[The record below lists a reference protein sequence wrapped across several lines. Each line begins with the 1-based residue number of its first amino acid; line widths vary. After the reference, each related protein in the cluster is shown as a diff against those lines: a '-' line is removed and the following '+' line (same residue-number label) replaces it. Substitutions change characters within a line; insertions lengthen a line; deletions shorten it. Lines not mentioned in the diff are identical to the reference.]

1 MIDPRDTQAMYVDNS
16 RDDVYGTQ
24 AYNKAFG
31 LTPLRYGAG
40 NAHGDTPIPNSI
52 GVLTGNKVFPGLDMF
67 NRGIDPQQLIKN
79 AGLATAQ
86 GQYVNGQ
93 WQSSMADT
101 YAARDKRIA
110 VLKAAG
116 LSDSDA
122 RVEADRGYSIIEPEE
137 EKQQAAPMQQAL
149 QPFQMTSQYQSYLQG
164 NTRAPTA
171 NSYSQMGLL
180 SNNFQN
186 IAPMLQQAMQQ
197 QQTQQ
202 PMKQA
207 MQQAMQPYQS
217 QFSTYNPQ
225 QQAQQ
230 QQPRGLLDYAS
241 GGSFGNRYGL
251 LSALGQ

>member
-1 MIDPRDTQAMYVDNS
+1 MIDPRNTQAMYVDS
-16 RDDVYGTQ
+16 RPDVYGTD

-31 LTPLRYGAG
+31 LSPLTYGIN
-40 NAHGDTPIPNSI
+40 NANGDVAKHNTI
-52 GVLTGNKVFPGLDMF
+52 GLLTGNQVLPGLDMF
-67 NRGIDPQQLIKN
+67 NRGIDPQQIIKN

-86 GQYVNGQ
+86 GQYVNGS
-93 WQSSMADT
+93 WQSNMADT
-101 YAARDKRIA
+101 YAARDQRIA
-110 VLKAAG
+110 ALKAAG

-122 RVEADRGYSIIEPEE
+122 RVEADRGYTISEQEPEP
-137 EKQQAAPMQQAL
+137 QQAAPMQQSL
-149 QPFQMTSQYQSYLQG
+149 QPFQMTSQYQNYLQG

-171 NSYSQMGLL
+171 NSYAQMGLL
-180 SNNFQN
+180 SNNFQS

-202 PMKQA
+202 PMQQA

>member
-1 MIDPRDTQAMYVDNS
+1 MYVDS
-16 RDDVYGTQ
+16 RPDVYGTD

-31 LTPLRYGAG
+31 LTPLTYGAG
-40 NAHGDTPIPNSI
+40 NANGDVAKHNAI
-52 GVLTGNKVFPGLDMF
+52 GLLTGNKVFPGLDMF
-67 NRGIDPQQLIKN
+67 NRGIDPQQIIKN

-86 GQYVNGQ
+86 GKYVDGE
-93 WQSSMADT
+93 WQSSMGDT
-101 YAARDKRIA
+101 YAARDQRIA
-110 VLKAAG
+110 ALKAAG

-122 RVEADRGYSIIEPEE
+122 RVEADRGYAISTTEE
-137 EKQQAAPMQQAL
+137 EMYQLGQMQRPQQQKPVL
-149 QPFQMTSQYQSYLQG
+149 QPFQMTSQYQNYLQG

-171 NSYSQMGLL
+171 NSYAQMGLL
-180 SNNFQN
+180 SNNFQS

-202 PMKQA
+202 P

-251 LSALGQ
+251 LSALGS